1 MVTSAVVNLQHSAIE
16 EAFPKVDFGVKPT
29 GSRILVQ
36 IRRPKTKTAG
46 GILLSNYTQE
56 AEQDNTQVAVVLG
69 VGPLAFHNRETMQQ
83 WPEGAWCKEGD
94 FVFVPRYAGGRWKVD
109 LPGKKDEKVELVIFN
124 DLDIIGIVTGDPL
137 AVKAH
142 I

>member
-1 MVTSAVVNLQHSAIE
+1 MVMSAVVNPQFSAID
-16 EAFPKVDFGVKPT
+16 EAFPDVDFGIAPT

-46 GILLSNYTQE
+46 GILLSNYTQD
-56 AEQDNTQVAVVLG
+56 AEQDNTQVAKVLA
-69 VGPLAFHNRETMQQ
+69 VGPLAYHNRDTMKP

-109 LPGKKDEKVELVIFN
+109 LPGKKDEKVEMVIFN
-124 DLDIIGIVTGDPL
+124 DLDIIGRVTGDPL